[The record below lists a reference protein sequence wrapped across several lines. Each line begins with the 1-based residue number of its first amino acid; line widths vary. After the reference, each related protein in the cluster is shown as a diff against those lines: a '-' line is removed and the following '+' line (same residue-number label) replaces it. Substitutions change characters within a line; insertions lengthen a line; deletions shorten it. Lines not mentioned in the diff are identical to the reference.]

1 GKEIDKVSRKVVD
14 ALMSYDW
21 PGNVR
26 ELQNVVERAV
36 ILSPGSDLV
45 LGDWFTGT
53 ESGFERAA
61 GPTLDEVQRA
71 HICEVLYSTG
81 WRVSGER
88 GAARILGLKPTTLE
102 SRMKR
107 LGISRRS

>member
-1 GKEIDKVSRKVVD
+1 
-14 ALMSYDW
+14 MSYDW

-36 ILSPGSDLV
+36 ILSPGPELV
-45 LGDWFTGT
+45 LGDWFAGT
-53 ESGFERAA
+53 ESGCGRAA
-61 GPTLDEVQRA
+61 GSTLDEVQRA
-71 HICEVLYSTG
+71 HICKVLDDTG

-102 SRMKR
+102 SRMKK
-107 LGISRRS
+107 LGISRRP